1 MFSLLPQ
8 RVASAVA
15 GALGAIGLVLS
26 AVGIAG
32 LVAYS
37 VSRRTREIGLRMAL
51 GARTGDVLRLEMR
64 RGIRASALGLAV
76 GTAAALLCG
85 RLLSGFLFGVD
96 PLDPLTFGA
105 VLLLDLHDSR
115 GELAPRSAR
124 ARDRSTPCVPNRR
137 RP

>member
-1 MFSLLPQ
+1 MGFSLLPQ

-64 RGIRASALGLAV
+64 RGIRASALGLAA
-76 GTAAALLCG
+76 GIAAALLCG

-105 VLLLDLHDSR
+105 VLLL
-115 GELAPRSAR
+115 LAVTTLAASWLPAR
-124 ARDRSTPCVPNRR
+124 RAARVDPITALRAE
-137 RP
+137 